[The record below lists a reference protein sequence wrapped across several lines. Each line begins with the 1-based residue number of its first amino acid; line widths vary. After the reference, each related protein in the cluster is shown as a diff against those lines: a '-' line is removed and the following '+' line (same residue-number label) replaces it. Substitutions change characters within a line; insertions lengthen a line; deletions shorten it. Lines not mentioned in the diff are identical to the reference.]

1 MSLDVSGSSLSPE
14 VLSVSI
20 LNQVYRLTP
29 LPPTSLKLDVWGL
42 GGPAGQ
48 MFASNGS
55 SRLNYVNLLLGT
67 WGPRGLNQLKR
78 PAVGPYNN

>member
-1 MSLDVSGSSLSPE
+1 MLLCSKGADIELC
-14 VLSVSI
+14 SVEEAKI
-20 LNQVYRLTP
+20 YRLTP

-48 MFASNGS
+48 MLASNGS

-67 WGPRGLNQLKR
+67 WGPRGLNQLKG
-78 PAVGPYNN
+78 PAVGPYSN